1 GDGDVSCRPI
11 SDYSVIEQ
19 TVATQ
24 LERCKQ
30 MATVHTGEMPVI
42 FTPDGVASA
51 FAMPLRLAFSGRMVY
66 QGQSPLAGRLG
77 QSAYHARFDLADDA
91 TLPYR
96 PASRS
101 CDDEGV
107 PSRRIPLI
115 EDGVVRNFLY
125 DLQTAGL
132 AGAESTGSGERSL
145 SSQPAIST
153 SSLLV
158 REGNAS
164 FDEMVAD
171 VKEGLVVE
179 WLMGAGQGN
188 IMGGDFSGNV
198 LLGYKIERGRIVGR
212 VKDTV
217 VSGNTHEALR
227 DLAGIG
233 SEGRWANG
241 SLFTPAL
248 YCSRLSVSSK

>member
-1 GDGDVSCRPI
+1 
-11 SDYSVIEQ
+11 
-19 TVATQ
+19 VATQ
-24 LERCKQ
+24 LERCKEI
-30 MATVHTGEMPVI
+30 ATVKTGEMPVI

-66 QGQSPLAGRLG
+66 QGQSPLVGRLG
-77 QSAYHARFDLADDA
+77 QPVYHTKFELTDDA

-107 PSRRIPLI
+107 PSRRIPLT
-115 EDGVVRNFLY
+115 EDGIVRNFLY

-164 FDEMVAD
+164 FDEMVAE

-198 LLGYKIERGRIVGR
+198 LLGYKIEHGRIVGR

-217 VSGNTHEALR
+217 VSGNAHEALR

-233 SEGRWANG
+233 SDGRWANG

-248 YCSRLSVSSK
+248 YCQRLSVSSK